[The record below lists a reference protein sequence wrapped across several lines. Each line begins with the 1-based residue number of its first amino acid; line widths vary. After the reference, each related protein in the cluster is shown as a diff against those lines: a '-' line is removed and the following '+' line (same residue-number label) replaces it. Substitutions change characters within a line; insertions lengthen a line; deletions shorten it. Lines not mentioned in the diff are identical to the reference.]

1 MIVLKDPADRA
12 AAIAAL
18 GLLVVKADSADTIVI
33 PAPDGADSSW
43 ERCAGWMPPVSPLT
57 DVTLRRPSLDDVFFA
72 FTEGGDV
79 TEAAMGRPTRSAIKQ
94 WWVLTTRVIA
104 PTFRTGEFFVA
115 IAMSV
120 AFTVSLYVP
129 LKQIMGHVVH
139 GSYAQWIMPSI
150 CMQAICFAA
159 MSGALRS
166 ATDSVD
172 RINRRLASMP
182 MPRSAPMAARMSAN
196 FYRAGVALCDGARVR
211 TRDRLPVL
219 PRAVVHRRVLRG
231 RAVDRH
237 GAGVGRRSGGKGLH
251 EPEATTHILLLPQLM
266 FAMLSVGLQ
275 PVDQFPAWL
284 QPVVRNQPHS
294 QFVSILR
301 AIAGNAEGTT
311 ATPSLSVI
319 GPGLLWL
326 LGVVVVTAW
335 LYARVLRGGHDCTG
349 QTDLGAD
356 AAPPDP
362 VVARPAVG
370 DPGAGAPVHVPD
382 RHQSCFRQGD
392 LRRDRPQCAVRQC
405 AHGCP
410 GRRYFR
416 LDGQRC
422 AAHGERDNGLL
433 SRFWNAAGVPG
444 DRPAVAVDGRSASG
458 FW

>member
-1 MIVLKDPADRA
+1 M
-12 AAIAAL
+12 
-18 GLLVVKADSADTIVI
+18 
-33 PAPDGADSSW
+33 
-43 ERCAGWMPPVSPLT
+43 
-57 DVTLRRPSLDDVFFA
+57 
-72 FTEGGDV
+72 

-150 CMQAICFAA
+150 CMQAIYFAA

-172 RINRRLASMP
+172 GINRRLASMP

-196 FYRAGVALCDGARVR
+196 FYRAGVALATALVCGHVIGFRFYRGPLSIV
-211 TRDRLPVL
+211 VFC
-219 PRAVVHRRVLRG
+219 AVVLLIGMVL
-231 RAVDRH
+231 AL
-237 GAGVGRRSGGKGLH
+237 AGDLVGKVSTN
-251 EPEATTHILLLPQLM
+251 PEATTHILLLPQLM

-335 LYARVLRGGHDCTG
+335 LYARVLRR
-349 QTDLGAD
+349 
-356 AAPPDP
+356 
-362 VVARPAVG
+362 RP
-370 DPGAGAPVHVPD
+370 
-382 RHQSCFRQGD
+382 
-392 LRRDRPQCAVRQC
+392 
-405 AHGCP
+405 
-410 GRRYFR
+410 
-416 LDGQRC
+416 
-422 AAHGERDNGLL
+422 
-433 SRFWNAAGVPG
+433 
-444 DRPAVAVDGRSASG
+444 
-458 FW
+458 